1 MKSFIHHTLEQLEKH
16 HALES
21 FTYVVPNRRS
31 VAAIYSALAEKN
43 DAPIWAPECLTIDE
57 LLVDISGYTL
67 LSSTDQLF
75 ELYEVYHSGITP
87 SERIGLK
94 AFQNLGKL
102 LLQDFNEIDQGLC
115 DPRQLFNDL
124 EQLVTLDT
132 TFAPEE
138 QTELMQ
144 SHLSRIRRISKVYED
159 YVARCDSLRRAH
171 QGLLYRRAFEH
182 VSSFCAAQTTPL
194 VFIGFNAFS
203 KAEQEIVHTLLK
215 EVSGSKIFWD
225 IDWNLLQ
232 DAQHEAALFI
242 RRYRS
247 EWTFLEEQRPFSV
260 FKENDGLF
268 RKDRAIEIVDAP
280 GALAQCHALNELLSH
295 KKSLESTVVVLADED
310 LLEAVLQTLT
320 LDATQGSLNI
330 TMGNALANTP
340 TAGLIRS
347 YLAMRNAVHEE
358 GEFVNSN
365 ALRGF
370 IEHPFLPSAYL
381 EDRTFKLPKRVHVK
395 RSLLHAVDCFSPS
408 DTIEEEF
415 QRLLSLLNSIPTK
428 TAEVLSASLE
438 GHKGLIVE
446 HAASASVVEPIEVVF
461 NELLGA
467 QKINYKGDPENG
479 LQLMGILET
488 RNLDFETVIVLSVNE
503 KVLPKGRSYGSLLP
517 YDLRKAYDIPT
528 YKEKDAIYT
537 YYFYRLI
544 KGASEVHL
552 FYNGQMGAFDAKEK
566 SRYIYQLELEPRL
579 ASQIKYRSVY
589 FDAKSNAPNGV
600 NSVPKSDAYF
610 QALKAHLSNGV
621 SASSLLSFLHHQDQF
636 YSSYLLGIRQTEEIG
651 PQMPA
656 NLLGT
661 LIHDALD
668 QLYTPLLGATLSQA
682 ALKQLALQIDQS
694 IAHAY
699 TKNEL
704 SNQAEDG
711 RSILIYDVVKAYV
724 LSVVASDL
732 SEVEKGHSIRLLSLE
747 DTYYATL
754 KLPIQGL
761 ATEGPIRLKGKIDRI
776 DEIDG
781 ILRITDY
788 KTGAVKTSDVKFESM
803 DESLLPA
810 KEKVFQLL
818 FYTLLLGEHEA
829 FTSYFNRNAV
839 QASVFSTK
847 HRGHYYLT
855 QQKER
860 FKAEPSALKECLQL
874 VHAQIEAMCS
884 KDPFEIPS
892 VR

>member
-16 HALES
+16 HSLEA

-31 VAAIYSALAEKN
+31 VTAVYAALAERN

-57 LLVDISGYTL
+57 LLIEISGYTL
-67 LSSTDQLF
+67 LTSTDQLF
-75 ELYEVYHSGITP
+75 ELYDVYLSGIAS
-87 SERIGLK
+87 SEKIGLK
-94 AFQNLGKL
+94 DFQNLGKL

-115 DPRQLFNDL
+115 DPKQLFSDL

-138 QTELMQ
+138 QTELMRG
-144 SHLSRIRRISKVYED
+144 HLSRIRRISKIYAE
-159 YVARCDSLRRAH
+159 YVARCDSLKRAH
-171 QGLLYRRAFEH
+171 QGLLCRRAFER
-182 VSSFCAAQTTPL
+182 VSAFCAAQTTPL

-203 KAEQEIVHTLLK
+203 KAEQEIVHALLR
-215 EVSGSKIFWD
+215 EVNGSKIFWD

-268 RKDRAIEIVDAP
+268 RKNRAIEIVDAP
-280 GALAQCHALNELLSH
+280 GALAQCHALNELLSR
-295 KKSLESTVVVLADED
+295 KESLENTVVVLADED

-347 YLAMRNAVHEE
+347 YLAMRNAIHEE
-358 GEFVNSN
+358 GELVNSN

-370 IEHPFLPSAYL
+370 IEHPFLPSGYL
-381 EDRTFKLPKRVHVK
+381 EDNSFKLPKRLHVK
-395 RSLLHAVDCFSPS
+395 RSILNTVECFSPS
-408 DTIEEEF
+408 FSIEDEL
-415 QRLLSLLNSIPTK
+415 QRLIALLNAIPSK
-428 TAEVLSASLE
+428 TAEVLSASIE
-438 GHKGLIVE
+438 GHKTLILE
-446 HAASASVVEPIEVVF
+446 HATTASVVEPIEVVF

-467 QKINYKGDPENG
+467 QKINYKGDPEKG

-552 FYNGQMGAFDAKEK
+552 FYNSQMGAFDAKEK
-566 SRYIYQLELEPRL
+566 SRFIYQLELEPRL
-579 ASQIKYRSVY
+579 ASQIRYRSVY
-589 FDAKSNAPNGV
+589 FDSKSNPSDALNK
-600 NSVPKSDAYF
+600 VPKSDAYF

-621 SASSLLSFLHHQDQF
+621 SASSLLSFLHHQDHF
-636 YSSYLLGIRQTEEIG
+636 YSSYLLGIRQSEEIG

-661 LIHDALD
+661 LIHEALD
-668 QLYTPLLGATLSQA
+668 HLYSPLLGAALSQEC
-682 ALKQLALQIDQS
+682 LIELVLQADRS

-704 SNQAEDG
+704 PNQAEDG

-724 LSVVASDL
+724 LSVVESDL
-732 SEVEKGHSIRLLSLE
+732 SEVEKGHEIRLLSLE
-747 DTYYATL
+747 DTYYTSL
-754 KLPIQGL
+754 KLPLQGL
-761 ATEGPIRLKGKIDRI
+761 ETEAPIRLKGKIDRI

-781 ILRITDY
+781 KLRITDY
-788 KTGAVKTSDVKFESM
+788 KTGAVKVSDVKFNAIEESV
-803 DESLLPA
+803 LPA
-810 KEKVFQLL
+810 KQKVFQLL
-818 FYTLLLGEHEA
+818 FYTLLLRDHEA
-829 FTSYFNRNAV
+829 FHSYFERNAV
-839 QASVFSTK
+839 QASIFSTK
-847 HRGHYYLT
+847 HRAHYYLT
-855 QQKER
+855 QQKEQFR
-860 FKAEPSALKECLQL
+860 ADPSALKECLQL

-884 KDPFEIPS
+884 KDPYEIAS
-892 VR
+892 AG